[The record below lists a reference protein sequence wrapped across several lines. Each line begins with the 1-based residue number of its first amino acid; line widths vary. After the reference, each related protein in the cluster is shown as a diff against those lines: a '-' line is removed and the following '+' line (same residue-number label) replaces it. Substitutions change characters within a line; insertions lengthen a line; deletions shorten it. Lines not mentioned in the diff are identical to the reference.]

1 MLLRNLL
8 QAALLSCTAVQD
20 VSARALAGKPQHYI
34 QPYRRGEPLQDIVTW
49 DEHSL
54 LIRGERVM
62 LFSGEFHPVSTHQV
76 PRAQETS
83 THNLTNNLQQFRL
96 PVPALWLDVFQKIK
110 ALGYNTVSF
119 YTHWALL
126 EGKPGNFTAEGVF
139 GFEKFFDAAAEAG
152 IYLIARPG
160 PYINAEVSGGG
171 FPGWLQRV
179 PGTLRTSD
187 QSYIDAT
194 ENYMAQMGGIIA
206 KAQITNGGPVILVQP
221 ENEYTSFT
229 EDEEPDQDYFI
240 YVEEQLRRAGIVVPL
255 INNEA
260 SARGYVTPDTKA
272 DIDIYGFDGYPLG
285 FDCANPQTWPDQALP
300 TGYADSHA
308 EFGGGTPFSLLEFQ
322 GGSFDPWGGWGFE
335 QCQALVNFEFQRV
348 FCK

>member
-1 MLLRNLL
+1 MSIRFWSVASVWCFSLESSILWVPTKSQSPR
-8 QAALLSCTAVQD
+8 
-20 VSARALAGKPQHYI
+20 KPQ
-34 QPYRRGEPLQDIVTW
+34 PTT
-49 DEHSL
+49 SL
-54 LIRGERVM
+54 TT
-62 LFSGEFHPVSTHQV
+62 P
-76 PRAQETS
+76 
-83 THNLTNNLQQFRL
+83 NQFRL

-139 GFEKFFDAAAEAG
+139 GFEKFFEAAAEAG

-240 YVEEQLRRAGIVVPL
+240 YVEEQLRRAGIIVPL

-260 SARGYVTPDTKA
+260 YARGAVTPDTKA
-272 DIDIYGFDGYPLG
+272 DIDIYGFDGYPLGEYDCILTLAGTMSWHFLLG

-348 FCK
+348 FCKWTIFLVLVETLLMSI